1 MQRKKNVVRGISTV
15 CIQGIV
21 ETNIFGHFGPSSG
34 RCHTKVALFLL
45 GAGYPFFNSFFTS
58 KIRRGETFFSKGKQI
73 QSTKRILSYAEGDAL
88 GSLRETL
95 FSLSSPLHNHKKASG
110 SYASTRSKWKSG
122 IPAHA
127 IYMWLLPISLLPH
140 KILSMFFRSYIG
152 GPLFQSG
159 ADERRRCISICLGPK
174 KKSLLLPALNG
185 KRGRRG

>member
-1 MQRKKNVVRGISTV
+1 MVGVIRRWPFFYLG
-15 CIQGIV
+15 QGI
-21 ETNIFGHFGPSSG
+21 
-34 RCHTKVALFLL
+34 LFSI
-45 GAGYPFFNSFFTS
+45 PFLPR
-58 KIRRGETFFSKGKQI
+58 KYGGEKTFFSKGKQI
-73 QSTKRILSYAEGDAL
+73 QSTKRILSYAQGDAL

-110 SYASTRSKWKSG
+110 SYASTRSKLKSG

-174 KKSLLLPALNG
+174 KKSLLPPALNG